1 MVLIGFNYLETPGK
15 QISLFER
22 GRQENDGGKEKK
34 KEKKKSWFR
43 CLNSKAKKK
52 KTWLLWQFHRRTQ
65 KIEKIF
71 LAQQMGLFVLIR
83 TLLKKP
89 AG

>member
-34 KEKKKSWFR
+34 KGWFT
-43 CLNSKAKKK
+43 CLNSKAEKKTKNKK
-52 KTWLLWQFHRRTQ
+52 KT
-65 KIEKIF
+65 
-71 LAQQMGLFVLIR
+71 
-83 TLLKKP
+83 
-89 AG
+89 

>member
-52 KTWLLWQFHRRTQ
+52 KN
-65 KIEKIF
+65 
-71 LAQQMGLFVLIR
+71 LASLAVS
-83 TLLKKP
+83 
-89 AG
+89 